1 MGRNNRIAKSAFS
14 KVKRNIGTKY
24 RRRRR
29 RTAAG
34 IILTTTMM
42 ISEAAYMSTMGW
54 QGRIMPMVVVDDNN
68 NFYVYFYSLNFRWCS

>member
-1 MGRNNRIAKSAFS
+1 MDKKITPSNNRIVRSAFS
-14 KVKRNIGTKY
+14 KERPNIGTKY

-42 ISEAAYMSTMGW
+42 ISEAAYMSTMG
-54 QGRIMPMVVVDDNN
+54 
-68 NFYVYFYSLNFRWCS
+68 